1 MATVKAEEYIE
12 AIYDVVQKKG
22 YARVK
27 DVALMLDVG
36 LSTVSEMFQKLSNED
51 YINYE
56 KYSGVTLT
64 EKGEKLA
71 SQLNRRHNTIRSFLE
86 LLGLPE
92 ENADREACVL
102 EHIMEKETI
111 DRLTCFVDFIEAV
124 ENPPW
129 LERFKRYCSTGEL
142 SKCPIECDRQR
153 DE

>member
-1 MATVKAEEYIE
+1 MPTIKTEEYIE
-12 AIYDVVQKKG
+12 VIYEIVEKKG

-71 SQLNRRHNTIRSFLE
+71 KLLERRHGTIKSFLK

-92 ENADREACVL
+92 DLADKEACTL
-102 EHIMEKETI
+102 EHVMEKETI
-111 DRLTCFVDFIEAV
+111 ERLTCFVDFIDSI

-129 LERFKRYCSTGEL
+129 LERFKVYCATGEL
-142 SKCPIECDRQR
+142 IECPNKDCSRC
-153 DE
+153 D

>member
-1 MATVKAEEYIE
+1 MPTIKTEEYIE
-12 AIYDVVQKKG
+12 VIFDIVKKKG

-71 SQLNRRHNTIRSFLE
+71 KQLENRHGTIKSFLE
-86 LLGLPE
+86 LLGLSHE
-92 ENADREACVL
+92 IADKEACVL
-102 EHIMEKETI
+102 EHVMEKETI
-111 DRLTCFVDFIEAV
+111 ERLTCFVDFIGSV
-124 ENPPW
+124 DNPPW
-129 LERFKRYCSTGEL
+129 LERFKNYCITGEL
-142 SKCPIECDRQR
+142 SECPKECKNNH
-153 DE
+153 E